1 MRPKGAVKRSGLHAA
16 LLLAV
21 DVLRYPK
28 MPCDQT
34 SRTAAAQVIRD
45 FLGKKRLRSKL
56 SMRRKRK

>member
-1 MRPKGAVKRSGLHAA
+1 MARRRQQARSGLHAA

-28 MPCDQT
+28 MPSDQT
-34 SRTAAAQVIRD
+34 SRMSAAQVIRD
-45 FLGKKRLRSKL
+45 FLGRKRLASKL